1 MPESRLLHR
10 LKTSALWLSAAAFCA
25 GHTVAAEPSEMPQQE
40 PERPVITVAVLDTM
54 VNPFDAFLI
63 QETLQALQANLPEY
77 DIRSTTVVAAEAD
90 QQVKAIKPDFIFAPA
105 AFSLLS
111 SLETVRIATRKTHLA
126 HNADESVGAAV
137 VVRRD
142 STAHHLSDLKGKRI
156 FTGLPT
162 ALDGWLA
169 VKAEV
174 KRTLKSSEDFFG
186 SVSFRN
192 NPYPDVISALYSGA
206 ADAAVLPACLLESIE
221 ARGLIEQGSVRVL
234 DDKSDPEHG
243 LACQHSTVL
252 YPDVALLAFGSTPET
267 LVRDVTIA
275 ILSLKNTA
283 GSEWLTNVSHARVDA
298 LLKDLEMGPY
308 AYLRD
313 MSLKGLYTR
322 HKTEV
327 WLALS
332 FVLLLI
338 LYEVR
343 LHRLLTRRTRELT
356 DVMNERE
363 RIREEAAHSRLQ
375 LAGFERRSI
384 VQKMSSMIAHEINA
398 PVGGI
403 RTWAAIARLKC
414 PALAFKD
421 DKSQAKTELETAL
434 KHIDHEADRIAEIVS
449 RVRGYVRKENQ
460 KPVRCDLTVILANA
474 VRAFDAEENPAQRTA
489 AKLTLSVSDAFVTGQ
504 PLELEI
510 LFLNLIRNAATAL
523 KAAYKSSAI
532 TEDAVVSVRLDA
544 AGTST
549 PAWRITVENPGEK
562 LSDESFALL
571 TQKSASVS
579 ASPSSYGG
587 LGLGLTICRG
597 IADRHGASLAFERR
611 ETGGVR
617 ACVTIDADASEEQ
630 TNTNLEETP

>member
-1 MPESRLLHR
+1 M
-10 LKTSALWLSAAAFCA
+10 
-25 GHTVAAEPSEMPQQE
+25 
-40 PERPVITVAVLDTM
+40 ITLAVLDTM

-77 DIRSTTVVAAEAD
+77 EIRSVTLAAAEAD
-90 QQVKAIKPDFIFAPA
+90 TQIQAVKPDFIFAPA

-111 SLETVRIATRKTHLA
+111 SMETVRIATRKTHLA
-126 HNADESVGAAV
+126 HKADESVGAAV
-137 VVRRD
+137 VVRRE
-142 STAHHLSDLKGKRI
+142 SKAQHLADLKGARL

-174 KRTLKSSEDFFG
+174 QRTLNGNDDFFA

-192 NPYPDVISALYSGA
+192 NPYPDVVSALYSGA

-221 ARGLIEQGSVRVL
+221 ARGLIETASVRVL
-234 DDKSDPEHG
+234 ADKSDPSKG
-243 LACQHSTVL
+243 LACRHTTAL
-252 YPDVALLAFGSTPET
+252 YPDVALLAFSSTSES

-283 GSEWLTNVSHARVDA
+283 GSEWLTNVSHTRVDA

-313 MSLKGLYTR
+313 MSLKGLYRR

-327 WLALS
+327 WMAIC
-332 FVLLLI
+332 FLLFLI
-338 LYEVR
+338 AYELR
-343 LHRLLTRRTRELT
+343 LHQLLARRTRELT

-384 VQKMSSMIAHEINA
+384 VQQMSSMIAHEINA

-403 RTWAAIARLKC
+403 RTWAAIARIKC
-414 PALAFKD
+414 PNAVFKD
-421 DKSQAKTELETAL
+421 ENPRAKEELDSAL
-434 KHIDHEADRIAEIVS
+434 KHIDREADRIAEIVS
-449 RVRGYVRKENQ
+449 RVRGYVRRENQ
-460 KPVRCDLTVILANA
+460 MPIRCDLSVILSNA
-474 VRAFDAEENPAQRTA
+474 VRAFDAEENPSERTA
-489 AKLTLSVSDAFVTGQ
+489 VKLTLEATQSFVMGQ

-510 LFLNLIRNAATAL
+510 LFLNLIRNAASAL
-523 KAAYKSSAI
+523 KNSQK
-532 TEDAVVSVRLDA
+532 TLVLGKDAFVSVRLEA
-544 AGTST
+544 ADSAAKSWLVT
-549 PAWRITVENPGEK
+549 IENPGEV
-562 LSDESFALL
+562 LSDEAFVRL

-579 ASPSSYGG
+579 ASTSSYGG

-597 IADRHGASLAFERR
+597 IADRHGASLAFERQDA
-611 ETGGVR
+611 GGVR
-617 ACVTIDADASEEQ
+617 ACVVIDSEASNSE
-630 TNTNLEETP
+630 TNLQREEPS